1 MGRTKNQTV
10 HGRRKKQQQ
19 IRINMENL
27 DEIKYQEAL
36 KRVKKVKG
44 FYTHLIV
51 FVVINAMILI
61 ANYQE
66 LEVNESLFQFRVFS
80 TFFFWGIGLVA
91 HGLSVF
97 VPSIVLGKDWEER
110 KIKEL
115 MEKEKQNQWK

>member
-1 MGRTKNQTV
+1 
-10 HGRRKKQQQ
+10 
-19 IRINMENL
+19 MENL

-51 FVVINAMILI
+51 FIVVNFMII
-61 ANYQE
+61 IVNSRE
-66 LEVNESLFQFRVFS
+66 LDTNESIFQFQVFS

-91 HGLSVF
+91 HGMSVF
-97 VPSIVLGKDWEER
+97 LPSIVLGKDWEER

-115 MEKEKQNQWK
+115 MDKEKTNQWK